1 MATLKS
7 LRTLP
12 LARLAWAAGGLA
24 LLGLIVWQA
33 TSASGG
39 TPNPTDPSAN
49 LSHGAVV
56 LDSGLL
62 VMREG
67 LETVLVLAAV
77 TASFRGG
84 DGAHRKPVALGAGAA
99 LAATMATWFIAIAIT
114 SAVGEGSLN
123 LQAATGLLAVLVLLV
138 VMNWFFHKVYWTG
151 WISHHNRRRRSLM
164 AGQGAATGARAA
176 TSPGPRAGTGA
187 APAPAPTRTARRLML
202 GLALLGF
209 TSVYREGFEVV
220 LFLQNLRLRYGSGM
234 VLEGVAIGLAFTAA
248 IGYVTFVAH
257 SKLPYKRMLVVTGVL
272 LGIVLLVMVGESVQE
287 LQQAGWIG
295 TTPLGV
301 SVPGWLGLWLSI
313 FPNVETLAAQA
324 LAAAVVIGSYVLAE
338 EIRVK
343 RPRRRGRR
351 PAVRVDAPPPQ
362 ALRPAPAGAA
372 PARPAPAPA
381 RGRGPAPPPPLRP
394 AAPPRPEIP

>member
-1 MATLKS
+1 MPTPKP
-7 LRTLP
+7 LRALRP
-12 LARLAWAAGGLA
+12 ARLAWLAAGLA
-24 LLGLIVWQA
+24 LLALIVWQA
-33 TSASGG
+33 TTASGG
-39 TPNPTDPSAN
+39 TPNPTDPGTN

-77 TASFRGG
+77 TASLRGG
-84 DGAHRKPVALGAGAA
+84 DGAHRKPVALGAAAA
-99 LAATMATWFIAIAIT
+99 LAATVATWFVAIAIT

-164 AGQGAATGARAA
+164 AGQGAANGLGPGPTRAA
-176 TSPGPRAGTGA
+176 RK
-187 APAPAPTRTARRLML
+187 LML

-220 LFLQNLRLRYGSGM
+220 LFLQSLRLRYGSTM
-234 VLEGVAIGLAFTAA
+234 VLEGVAIGLACTAV

-295 TTPLGV
+295 TTPLGIP
-301 SVPGWLGLWLSI
+301 VPGWLGLWLSI

-324 LAAAVVIGSYVLAE
+324 LAAAFVIGSYVLAE

-343 RPRRRGRR
+343 RPRRRGRQ
-351 PAVRVDAPPPQ
+351 PAVHAEAPPPRS
-362 ALRPAPAGAA
+362 LHEPPAKPG
-372 PARPAPAPA
+372 PAPA
-381 RGRGPAPPPPLRP
+381 RAAARPLRP